1 MQCAETSES
10 MQGKGKLYID
20 LTDLIIYAAN
30 FDRISGV
37 QRVEIELIKLIF
49 DQDTGVEIISTF
61 EVNAHALKKVLRNYK
76 NEEDLFDGLNREF
89 AHWALGPNHK
99 KNWCFST
106 RLRAA
111 FRNQEQSLRFRR
123 LKLNAGDTVFIPA
136 GFGFAEAFSEFYRRI
151 LAQKARLV
159 FLLHDVIP
167 ITQPNYTPE
176 GVDKFFAP
184 AMRLPA
190 DIITTTNFNARDFKS
205 AYQQIMQ
212 VPHASPIPIV
222 PLAHEFPGVPR
233 NAGPKGYGSERL
245 DRAIDGKPFVLCVGT
260 VEIRKNH
267 IMLFNVWRA
276 LKHELGDQLPLLVV
290 AGRRGWK
297 AAPALSVLDHLK
309 PGQDPISF
317 VDAPSDDELKWLYA
331 SCAFTVFPSLYEG
344 WGLPVGES
352 LWFGKACAASQ
363 TSSIPEV
370 GQDLC
375 YYFDPEEPDQMK
387 TAIRQLLKPEVRS
400 AFETKIR
407 SATLRKWSDVAA
419 DLMSVLLTL
428 VERKLPPQA

>member
-1 MQCAETSES
+1 VTTEMQGS

-49 DQDTGVEIISTF
+49 DQNTGVEIISTF
-61 EVNAHALKKVLRNYK
+61 EVNANALKKVLRNYK
-76 NEEDLFDGLNREF
+76 SEEDLFAGLNREF
-89 AHWALGPNHK
+89 AHWVLGPNHK
-99 KNWCFST
+99 KNMRFLTW
-106 RLRAA
+106 LRIAL
-111 FRNQEQSLRFRR
+111 RNQERRLRFRR

-136 GFGFAEAFSEFYRRI
+136 GFGFAEAFSEFYKRI

-176 GVDKFFAP
+176 GVDRFFVP

-190 DIITTTNFNARDFKS
+190 DIITTTNFNARDYKN
-205 AYQQIMQ
+205 AYQQIVQ
-212 VPHASPIPIV
+212 VPHLSPIPIV

-233 NAGPKGYGSERL
+233 NATVAGTGSKRL
-245 DRAIDGKPFVLCVGT
+245 EEALHGKAFVLCVGT

-267 IMLFNVWRA
+267 IVLFNVWRA
-276 LKHELGDQLPLLVV
+276 LKSEFGDRLPLLVV

-297 AAPALSVLDHLK
+297 AAPALSVIDHLK
-309 PGQDPISF
+309 VGQDPIHF
-317 VDAPSDDELKWLYA
+317 VDGPSDDELKWLYSA
-331 SCAFTVFPSLYEG
+331 CDFTVFPSLYEG

-352 LWFGKACAASQ
+352 LWFGKACAASH

-375 YYFDPEEPDQMK
+375 YYFDPEEPEQMK
-387 TAIRQLLKPEVRS
+387 TAIRQLLTPEIR
-400 AFETKIR
+400 AQFEAKIR
-407 SATLRKWSDVAA
+407 DAKLRKWSEVAA
-419 DLMSVLLTL
+419 DLMDVLLKIAD
-428 VERKLPPQA
+428 RNFQNG